1 MKKLLTCILA
11 LGLMLTSPVMA
22 ETEAPAEGG
31 LSKDLVILYTSDVH
45 CCVDQGFG
53 YVGLKA
59 VRDSLEAA
67 GNYTLLV
74 DDGDSIQG
82 EPLGTMTSGEADID
96 LMNAVGY
103 DIAIPG
109 NHEFDYGMDR
119 FLELAEKA
127 EFPYISCNFNK
138 EGELVFDPYIIKEFD
153 GVKIGFVGVT
163 TPKTLTSS
171 TPKYF
176 QDENGNFIYGF
187 LQDGTGE
194 GVYNAVQKAVDD
206 ARAEGA
212 QYIVVMAHLGN
223 EAECS
228 PWTYAEVI
236 ENTNGIDFF
245 LDGHSHDTDQ
255 LVVKNKD
262 GEDVIRSA
270 CGTKMGGIGW
280 AKITVDGEL
289 SAGLYSWNNDVSAP
303 ELLGIKNEISDVLD
317 AETAELDEALQTVV
331 AKSAVELTIYDPE
344 AVDGEGK
351 PIRIVRRAETNLGD
365 LCADAYLDQSGA
377 DIAFVNGGGIRI
389 SLPKGDITLNDILKV
404 HPFGNSMCVIEVT
417 GQQILDA
424 LEWGAHA
431 MPGEN
436 GGFLQVAGLT
446 YEIHTY
452 IDSTCTQDENSMFT
466 GVTGEY
472 RVKNVMVGGE
482 PLDLEK
488 TYTLASHNYML
499 KNNGDGYTMF
509 AGANIL
515 QDEVKLDNQ
524 VLKDYITGTLGGVI
538 GEEYADPYGQGRII
552 AVEEAP
558 AEEAPAEEAPAEE
571 APAEEAPA
579 EEEPAA

>member
-119 FLELAEKA
+119 FLELTEKA

-176 QDENGNFIYGF
+176 RDENGNFIYGF
-187 LQDGTGE
+187 LQDETGE

-331 AKSAVELTIYDPE
+331 AKSAVELTITDPE

-571 APAEEAPA
+571 APAEE
-579 EEEPAA
+579 EPAA